1 VQDAAGRT
9 LSAAQERHAGKGG
22 VALKISGGCQQPQW
36 PAPGLPFVFGIGLPV
51 RHRRQTLRRER
62 GDVSAPSSQHPGEIS
77 DCDILDSA
85 TAVLYSS
92 NRT

>member
-1 VQDAAGRT
+1 
-9 LSAAQERHAGKGG
+9 
-22 VALKISGGCQQPQW
+22 
-36 PAPGLPFVFGIGLPV
+36 
-51 RHRRQTLRRER
+51 LRRER
-62 GDVSAPSSQHPGEIS
+62 GDVSAPSSQHPAEIS